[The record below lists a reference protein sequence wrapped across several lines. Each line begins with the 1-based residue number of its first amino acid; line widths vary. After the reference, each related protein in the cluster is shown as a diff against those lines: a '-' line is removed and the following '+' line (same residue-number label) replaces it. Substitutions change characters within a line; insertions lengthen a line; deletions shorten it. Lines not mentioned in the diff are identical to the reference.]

1 MRWDVWRY
9 LNVYGRFNYNYKKN
23 AAYDYVHSLHSW
35 MFDAGVEG
43 SYRNFTLDVNFHK
56 DRDYLA
62 SESKTY
68 AKTAMNLT
76 LDYRWKNLR
85 VGASYHQDFRDC
97 MRRTVNL
104 NQYTFR
110 DTRQYAPDSKSF
122 FTIHLAWAF
131 DFGRVGEEIFT
142 NLSNKDETEG
152 VLR

>member
-1 MRWDVWRY
+1 
-9 LNVYGRFNYNYKKN
+9 
-23 AAYDYVHSLHSW
+23 

-97 MRRTVNL
+97 MKRTVNL

-152 VLR
+152 VLK